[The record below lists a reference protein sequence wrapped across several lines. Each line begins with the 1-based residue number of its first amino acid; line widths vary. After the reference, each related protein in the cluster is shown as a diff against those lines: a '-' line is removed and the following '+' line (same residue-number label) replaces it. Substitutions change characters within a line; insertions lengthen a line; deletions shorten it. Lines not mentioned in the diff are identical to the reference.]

1 MNTSIDNE
9 ASNKLDWSSVT
20 LVSSPAERPAS
31 TFGIRR
37 SGVELENA
45 DLAAAREFGQKR
57 RQTALGALG
66 ANPNCKSA
74 ATARSWL
81 AGDPLRWRGRRVQHR
96 SSRAVFTVRQVYHSG
111 RVELKK
117 TFMLYL
123 TTVQAIRAE
132 YEPAT

>member
-1 MNTSIDNE
+1 MDTAAGDRM
-9 ASNKLDWSSVT
+9 DWSSLKV
-20 LVSSPAERPAS
+20 VNSPAERTAS

-45 DLAAAREFGQKR
+45 DLAAAREFGLKR
-57 RQTALGALG
+57 RQGASG
-66 ANPNCKSA
+66 AQDANPNSKPA

-81 AGDPLRWRGRRVQHR
+81 AGDPFRWRGRKIQHR
-96 SSRAVFTVRQVYHSG
+96 TSRTVFTVRQVYHSG

-123 TTVQAIRAE
+123 TTVNAIRE
-132 YEPAT
+132 DYEPAI